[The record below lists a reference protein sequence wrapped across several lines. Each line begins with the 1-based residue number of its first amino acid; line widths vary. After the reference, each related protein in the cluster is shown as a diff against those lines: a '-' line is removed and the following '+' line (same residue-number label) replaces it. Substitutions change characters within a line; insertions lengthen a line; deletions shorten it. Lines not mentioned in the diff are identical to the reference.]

1 MVYVDHTNEKNL
13 NQIDLI
19 LQASFPNSLGYEVNI
34 VKDWNNNNPHRVKD
48 EDDIVDQFDDFIQFK
63 FNKLKLKVIAVRGTC
78 PVAAMDVIADIR
90 LWFESSS
97 FNIASAFMPTLK
109 MMSPGMIGRIIY
121 LMNSIQ
127 KFFEIRNIE
136 LDYYEAVVKYAMRLK
151 KELEPGWSLAVTGH
165 SLGAGIS
172 TIVGATVGILSIAF
186 SPPGFVRSRFKFET
200 VVNGSILRPKISNA
214 AQYSVNV
221 LPMRDVVP
229 LADTHF
235 GLIQNTICNYH
246 DPLTCHSIELTSCD
260 LLQRCGD
267 GMNGKRYS
275 GCTFNQ
281 IGLVDAVYNMFD
293 EDADDDNAI
302 KKEL

>member
-1 MVYVDHTNEKNL
+1 MVYVDHTNEKDL
-13 NQIDLI
+13 NQINLI
-19 LQASFPNSLGYEVNI
+19 LQASFPNNLGYEVNI
-34 VKDWNNNNPHRVKD
+34 VKDWNNNPHRVKD
-48 EDDIVDQFDDFIQFK
+48 DDDIVDQFDDFILFK

-151 KELEPGWSLAVTGH
+151 KELEPGWNLAVTGH

-172 TIVGATVGILSIAF
+172 TIVGATVGITSIAF

-200 VVNGSILRPKISNA
+200 VVNGSILRPKIANA

-221 LPMRDVVP
+221 LPMRDIVP
-229 LADTHF
+229 LADSHF
-235 GLIQNTICNYH
+235 GLKYKILFVTITIH
-246 DPLTCHSIELTSCD
+246 
-260 LLQRCGD
+260 
-267 GMNGKRYS
+267 
-275 GCTFNQ
+275 
-281 IGLVDAVYNMFD
+281 
-293 EDADDDNAI
+293 
-302 KKEL
+302 